1 MPAVLLARAAR
12 RRWLPSTTASA
23 RSSLGRGT
31 SARTRSQTAGSSS
44 CASACRA
51 RRATVGGSARPA
63 DACAAG
69 GRRAAGGAD
78 TCTTAVDSSHE
89 AQAGSGGAS
98 ASAGG
103 AKSQARQVRA
113 FGFWVWRGQPEASP
127 GAALTPCRP
136 RLDPGDA
143 EQRGQLVDQELRVRR
158 LQVRAAARAPPAARG
173 RPRPLD
179 TLWPSRPPARA
190 RTGWAALTRTLLC
203 GSRPSNSVAPQAVL
217 PAPAL
222 PGGAPSWRPADPQSG
237 PDTFRR
243 QAGAFRQVPTTSGQG
258 ITCAM
263 SLTAS
268 SSSWRTGCK
277 TAGQSSC
284 EYSMHRTAAG
294 YSSSS
299 SGREEKGPT
308 SLGCSR

>member
-113 FGFWVWRGQPEASP
+113 FGFWVWRGPPEASP

-136 RLDPGDA
+136 RLDPEDA

-190 RTGWAALTRTLLC
+190 RTGWAALTRALLC

-237 PDTFRR
+237 PRHFS
-243 QAGAFRQVPTTSGQG
+243 AP
-258 ITCAM
+258 
-263 SLTAS
+263 
-268 SSSWRTGCK
+268 
-277 TAGQSSC
+277 
-284 EYSMHRTAAG
+284 
-294 YSSSS
+294 
-299 SGREEKGPT
+299 SGRVQASAHHLRPGYHLCNVAHGVQQLLAHRLQNSWPVQLRVLHAPHRRRVLVKQLREGGERPHLTGMQ
-308 SLGCSR
+308 